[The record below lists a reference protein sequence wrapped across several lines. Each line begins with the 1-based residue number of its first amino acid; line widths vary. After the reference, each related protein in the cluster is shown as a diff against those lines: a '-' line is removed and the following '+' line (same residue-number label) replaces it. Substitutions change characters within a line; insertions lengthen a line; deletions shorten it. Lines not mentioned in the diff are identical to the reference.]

1 MNINALQRPASLVE
15 VVCNQLTQLIQGIT
29 LKEDRWLPG
38 ERSLAEQLGVSRTVV
53 REATKRLEQKGLLE
67 IQHGTGIKVVNRLHR
82 PLNNS
87 LTLLIPDLVERLRQL
102 NQARLSIEPAAAAL
116 AAERASKEQVQL
128 MRSIQCQL
136 EKTEDNAAT
145 IEADLEWHRAIVDA
159 SGNQIFRL
167 ILDSFGE
174 LGFASRLRTI
184 GRLGKAPAA
193 EQHAMILDAIER
205 RDPEGAASAM
215 RSHISSALNDMDLT
229 SLESHQP

>member
-1 MNINALQRPASLVE
+1 M
-15 VVCNQLTQLIQGIT
+15 
-29 LKEDRWLPG
+29 
-38 ERSLAEQLGVSRTVV
+38 
-53 REATKRLEQKGLLE
+53 
-67 IQHGTGIKVVNRLHR
+67 
-82 PLNNS
+82 
-87 LTLLIPDLVERLRQL
+87 
-102 NQARLSIEPAAAAL
+102 
-116 AAERASKEQVQL
+116 
-128 MRSIQCQL
+128 
-136 EKTEDNAAT
+136 
-145 IEADLEWHRAIVDA
+145 EWHRAIVDA